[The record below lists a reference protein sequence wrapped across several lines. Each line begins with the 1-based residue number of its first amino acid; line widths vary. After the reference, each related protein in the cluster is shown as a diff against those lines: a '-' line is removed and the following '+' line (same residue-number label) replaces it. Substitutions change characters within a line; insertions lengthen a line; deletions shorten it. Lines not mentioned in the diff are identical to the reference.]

1 MAQNNIFSV
10 FFKCWRIKVMWSSQ
24 TVLVKWRQSEKWG
37 QDPFTC
43 IIHQHQSLP
52 HSECLCERE
61 RETWLAQHV
70 VEADISA
77 DGWVHLHPGRH
88 GVQLPVIVKLIQ
100 EFLKNTQ
107 HFTNMP
113 MLLSFTPQSVWFSR
127 SYVLREQSI
136 NIDNVFSKPLVIKK
150 NIYA

>member
-1 MAQNNIFSV
+1 M
-10 FFKCWRIKVMWSSQ
+10 R
-24 TVLVKWRQSEKWG
+24 
-37 QDPFTC
+37 
-43 IIHQHQSLP
+43 
-52 HSECLCERE
+52 ERE

-113 MLLSFTPQSVWFSR
+113 MLLSFTPH

-136 NIDNVFSKPLVIKK
+136 NIDNVLSKPLVIKN

>member
-1 MAQNNIFSV
+1 MRTGPFYMYYSSASKHDTLGV
-10 FFKCWRIKVMWSSQ
+10 FVRE
-24 TVLVKWRQSEKWG
+24 R
-37 QDPFTC
+37 
-43 IIHQHQSLP
+43 
-52 HSECLCERE
+52 ERE

-70 VEADISA
+70 VEADIGA

-88 GVQLPVIVKLIQ
+88 GVQLPVVVKLIQ

-136 NIDNVFSKPLVIKK
+136 HIDNVFSKPLVIKQ